1 MVDLM
6 KKFIAYIL
14 SVLIFF
20 ISCLPA
26 DAMNSEK
33 TSEIFT
39 DDGVWKY
46 TVIGESNAEITDYL
60 GTEKNIS
67 MPEKIDDYT
76 VTSIGSAAFYNSD
89 IEKITLS
96 SSIDSIGWWAF
107 YGCKNLSSVKLN
119 DGLNTI
125 EYGAFM
131 NCRKLKEIVLPY
143 TVFSIGEDAFGVS
156 CLTSKRILKPALSDR
171 MKPLTR
177 SALLYAVR
185 A

>member
-20 ISCLPA
+20 ISCLSA
-26 DAMNSEK
+26 EAMNSEK

-96 SSIDSIGWWAF
+96 SSMR
-107 YGCKNLSSVKLN
+107 SSH
-119 DGLNTI
+119 
-125 EYGAFM
+125 
-131 NCRKLKEIVLPY
+131 
-143 TVFSIGEDAFGVS
+143 
-156 CLTSKRILKPALSDR
+156 
-171 MKPLTR
+171 
-177 SALLYAVR
+177 
-185 A
+185 